1 MAKNEKYSM
10 TDEEVAIMLQSDSG
24 IQEAD
29 EVINIEG
36 APKAIGTYSQGVRA
50 GNFVYTSGQIPLDP
64 KTNTIISDNFQ
75 EQVKQCLEN
84 IQGILNEESLTIH
97 HIIKLTV
104 YLIDL
109 SRFDELNQ
117 VFEVFF
123 KDYYPARSAVEV
135 SRLPKDSQ
143 VEIEAIFYNGH

>member
-1 MAKNEKYSM
+1 MQMKIITTSK
-10 TDEEVAIMLQSDSG
+10 
-24 IQEAD
+24 
-29 EVINIEG
+29 
-36 APKAIGTYSQGVRA
+36 APKAIGPYSQA
-50 GNFVYTSGQIPLDP
+50 IKIDNLIFTSGQIPLDP

-97 HIIKLTV
+97 HIIKLTD

>member
-1 MAKNEKYSM
+1 MKIITTSK
-10 TDEEVAIMLQSDSG
+10 
-24 IQEAD
+24 
-29 EVINIEG
+29 
-36 APKAIGTYSQGVRA
+36 APKAIGPYSQA
-50 GNFVYTSGQIPLDP
+50 IKIDNLIFTSGQIPLDP